1 MTAKIID
8 GNAVARSIRDE
19 CRQRV
24 QRIVAQSGVPPG
36 LAVILVGSDPAS
48 RIYVKNKIR
57 ACIDVGIR
65 SFRFDYPADVK
76 QDEVVAKIAELN
88 EDPAVHGI
96 LVQLPLP
103 ASFDMARILRTI
115 SADKDVDGFHL
126 YNVGGLVVGGTV
138 FPPCTPY
145 GVLKLLQH
153 ENISLEGKNV
163 VVVGASNIVGK
174 PMALMLMQHEAT
186 VCICH
191 AKTRDLAQFTLLADV
206 LVVAAGYPNL
216 ILPQMVRTGAV
227 VIDVGINRLADG
239 RLVGDVDFAGV
250 AAKASYITPVPGGV
264 GPMTVSM
271 LLINTVTSCER
282 WLRHLSIPVAKEGS
296 PRQPPAANGTGPRI
310 ADLRRPPSQSG
321 NNAWPPTSSQ
331 SIRVRPRPGPFFLAP
346 TPRSRPSRNRNS
358 RSTFRPMARSSMS
371 PTICG
376 PRPWQPA
383 ATRFTRQAP
392 RPAISLPSASP
403 ISVRRHYCGT
413 APAGGPSTAPSSG
426 RTGAPPICARG
437 SNRPAMR
444 PR

>member
-8 GNAVARSIRDE
+8 GNAVARAIRDE

-24 QRIVAQSGVPPG
+24 QRIVAQSGAPPG

-57 ACIDVGIR
+57 ACADVGIR
-65 SFRFDYPADVK
+65 SFRFDYPSDVE
-76 QDEVVAKIAELN
+76 QDEVLAKIAELN

-103 ASFDMARILRTI
+103 ASFDMARILHAI

-145 GVLKLLQH
+145 GVLKLLEH

-216 ILPQMVRTGAV
+216 YQGNSATGPNPGATPS
-227 VIDVGINRLADG
+227 IGGINNGNLATITG
-239 RLVGDVDFAGV
+239 VSFSPGPAFVGGTKKSA
-250 AAKASYITPVPGGV
+250 PVRPHSSTIC
-264 GPMTVSM
+264 MAYSQ
-271 LLINTVTSCER
+271 R
-282 WLRHLSIPVAKEGS
+282 
-296 PRQPPAANGTGPRI
+296 PRSTGPE
-310 ADLRRPPSQSG
+310 LLVPKV
-321 NNAWPPTSSQ
+321 N
-331 SIRVRPRPGPFFLAP
+331 L
-346 TPRSRPSRNRNS
+346 
-358 RSTFRPMARSSMS
+358 
-371 PTICG
+371 
-376 PRPWQPA
+376 QPA
-383 ATRFTRQAP
+383 CF
-392 RPAISLPSASP
+392 AIVTNDALGSL
-403 ISVRRHYCGT
+403 
-413 APAGGPSTAPSSG
+413 
-426 RTGAPPICARG
+426 
-437 SNRPAMR
+437 
-444 PR
+444 